1 MRMATFIQ
9 VKLNF
14 VHKMNCE
21 TNCRPDIKP
30 NNVLCNLK
38 SEEGVNKDE
47 SDIRFSEVLLA
58 EFGNCVPSNSNYAK
72 EGQPIGAAIFRGP
85 EANLKLPWGI
95 PTDIW
100 SFGAMVCGYHFTR
113 FLETLTN

>member
-1 MRMATFIQ
+1 MGMATFIQ

-14 VHKMNCE
+14 VHKMNGE

-38 SEEGVNKDE
+38 SEEEVNKDE

-58 EFGNCVPSNSNYAK
+58 DFGSCVPSTSNYAK
-72 EGQPIGAAIFRGP
+72 EGQPIGAAIFRSP
-85 EANLKLPWGI
+85 EANLKLPWGT

-100 SFGAMVCGYHFTR
+100 SFGAMVRSCHLNPR
-113 FLETLTN
+113 NLN